1 METVSYKCPNC
12 SAPLSF
18 DIESQSW
25 KCRFCDSEFTSADLG
40 RIEALGSSETIREEE
55 INLQRTIDFKT
66 IELETFKTKLKRT
79 NEEKIKY
86 CGE

>member
-40 RIEALGSSETIREEE
+40 RIEALGSSETIKEEE
-55 INLQRTIDFKT
+55 INPAAQTQAK
-66 IELETFKTKLKRT
+66 
-79 NEEKIKY
+79 EEAKQ
-86 CGE
+86 

>member
-1 METVSYKCPNC
+1 MKEIIMETVSYKCPNC

-40 RIEALGSSETIREEE
+40 RIEALGSSETI
-55 INLQRTIDFKT
+55 
-66 IELETFKTKLKRT
+66 
-79 NEEKIKY
+79 
-86 CGE
+86 